1 MLSRRGRSAL
11 VAGLGAMRLAEVVWS
26 SRNLR
31 RTGAGRQAAPRS
43 FPLMVSVNVAL
54 FTLCI
59 VPRRRRP
66 PRALEVAALTGL
78 AAAVGLRLWVIGSL
92 GPAWNVKALVPEEM
106 TVVTRGP
113 YRWMR
118 HPNYLAVI
126 VEFACLPV
134 AVGAYSEAVL
144 LSAANAAVL
153 VPRIRAEEALLDQ
166 VPGYR
171 EAFAGVPRLLPT
183 RLSPAADA
191 ERVRWIQI
199 PARESQSRGESRPK
213 PQ

>member
-11 VAGLGAMRLAEVVWS
+11 VAGLGAMRLAEVAWS

-31 RTGAGRQAAPRS
+31 RSGAGRQAAPRS
-43 FPLMVSVNVAL
+43 FPLLVAVNVAL
-54 FTLCI
+54 FTLC
-59 VPRRRRP
+59 VLPRRRRP
-66 PRALEVAALTGL
+66 PRAVEAAALAGL
-78 AAAVGLRLWVIGSL
+78 AAAVGLRLWVIASL
-92 GPAWNVKALVPEEM
+92 GPAWNVKGEVPEEM

-126 VEFACLPV
+126 AEFACLPV
-134 AVGAYSEAVL
+134 AVGAYGEAVL
-144 LSAANAAVL
+144 LSAANTAVL
-153 VPRIRAEEALLDQ
+153 LPRIRAEEALLDR

-183 RLSPAADA
+183 RGRAG
-191 ERVRWIQI
+191 RR
-199 PARESQSRGESRPK
+199 
-213 PQ
+213 

>member
-1 MLSRRGRSAL
+1 MALLSRRGQSVL
-11 VAGLGAMRLAEVVWS
+11 VAGLGAMRLAEVAWS

-31 RTGAGRQAAPRS
+31 RSGAGGRAAPRS
-43 FPLMVSVNVAL
+43 FPLMVAANVAL
-54 FTLCI
+54 FTLCV

-66 PRALEVAALTGL
+66 PPAVEAAALAGL
-78 AAAVGLRLWVIGSL
+78 AAAVGLRLWVIASL
-92 GPAWNVKALVPEEM
+92 GPAWNVKGLVPEEM

-113 YRWMR
+113 YRWVR

-134 AVGAYSEAVL
+134 AVGAYGEAVL

-153 VPRIRAEEALLDQ
+153 VPRIRAEETLLDR

-171 EAFAGVPRLLPT
+171 EAFAGVPRFLPT
-183 RLSPAADA
+183 KGRD
-191 ERVRWIQI
+191 RR
-199 PARESQSRGESRPK
+199 R
-213 PQ
+213 

>member
-1 MLSRRGRSAL
+1 MLSRRSRSVL
-11 VAGLGAMRLAEVVWS
+11 VAGLGAMRLAEVAWS

-43 FPLMVSVNVAL
+43 FPLMVSANIAL
-54 FTLCI
+54 FSLCM
-59 VPRRRRP
+59 VPRRHRP
-66 PRALEVAALTGL
+66 PRAVEAVTLTGL
-78 AAAVGLRLWVIGSL
+78 AAAAGLRLWVIASL
-92 GPAWNVKALVPEEM
+92 GPAWNVKGLVPEEM

-134 AVGAYSEAVL
+134 AVGAYGEAVL
-144 LSAANAAVL
+144 LSAANAVVL

-183 RLSPAADA
+183 
-191 ERVRWIQI
+191 
-199 PARESQSRGESRPK
+199 SRRATRRR
-213 PQ
+213 

>member
-26 SRNLR
+26 SRNLH

-43 FPLMVSVNVAL
+43 FPLMVAANVAL
-54 FTLCI
+54 FTLCV

-66 PRALEVAALTGL
+66 PPAVEVAALTGL
-78 AAAVGLRLWVIGSL
+78 AAAVGLRLWVIASL
-92 GPAWNVKALVPEEM
+92 GPAWNVKGLVPEEM

-126 VEFACLPV
+126 VEFACLPA
-134 AVGAYSEAVL
+134 AVGAYGEAVL

-153 VPRIRAEEALLDQ
+153 LPRIRAEEALLDR

-171 EAFAGVPRLLPT
+171 EAFAGVPRFLPT
-183 RLSPAADA
+183 KGGA
-191 ERVRWIQI
+191 
-199 PARESQSRGESRPK
+199 PARLGTRSR
-213 PQ
+213 